1 MTPALAAASLYTGL
15 LGLLAF
21 WIAIRVGKVRTEEK
35 ISIGDGG
42 NQRMIRRMRGHA
54 NFVENTPLGLIIL
67 ILSALVGAP
76 VWLLHV
82 LGALLFIG
90 RLLHAVHFM
99 ADDAPGW
106 QRMYGTILTAL
117 SIMLGS
123 IGLIGHA
130 AINLS

>member
-1 MTPALAAASLYTGL
+1 MTPALAAVSLYTGL

-21 WIAIRVGKVRTEEK
+21 WIGFRVGKVRQAEK

-42 NQRMIRRMRGHA
+42 NPRMVRAMRGHA
-54 NFVENTPLGLIIL
+54 NYVENTPLALIIL
-67 ILSALVGAP
+67 LLCALVNAP
-76 VWLLHV
+76 ILLLHF
-82 LGALLFIG
+82 LGACLFIG

-130 AINLS
+130 VINLF